1 MRPGIL
7 AYCSIH
13 VQEGAVVTVTLVT
26 KDATLDD
33 LSASDYRDIY
43 TELRR
48 LDMEPKER
56 ISFDRFIAMIG
67 SQYSKAQWAKYDS
80 GETSLNRTMR
90 SELRVATGLPP
101 LPPTVAEATAQASP
115 DASVWNVGDGV
126 PEHVIMVS
134 DSPVTLY
141 VNGSVQTVAPESHVT
156 EVTRARR
163 IRKPCVRVWIPEA
176 QNDRLL
182 RIRDGLGDLTWREVQ
197 DAGLKYY
204 ERMLK
209 GKGEPT

>member
-1 MRPGIL
+1 MRSWIL
-7 AYCSIH
+7 AYCA
-13 VQEGAVVTVTLVT
+13 VYMQESAAVTVTLVT

-48 LDMEPKER
+48 LGMEPKER
-56 ISFDRFIAMIG
+56 ISFDRFIAMIN

-115 DASVWNVGDGV
+115 DAAVWSVGDGV

-134 DSPVTLY
+134 DTPVVLY
-141 VNGSVQTVAPESHVT
+141 VNGTVSTVAPTPPVT

-163 IRKPCVRVWIPEA
+163 TRKPSIRVWIPET
-176 QNDRLL
+176 QNERFLRLC
-182 RIRDGLGDLTWREVQ
+182 DGFGDLTWREVQ
-197 DAGLKYY
+197 EAGLKYY

-209 GKGEPT
+209 GNG

>member
-1 MRPGIL
+1 MRPGL
-7 AYCSIH
+7 LVDSAVY
-13 VQEGAVVTVTLVT
+13 VQGGETVTVTLVT

-67 SQYSKAQWAKYDS
+67 SQYSKAQWAKYDF

-101 LPPTVAEATAQASP
+101 LPLTIAEATAQASP
-115 DASVWNVGDGV
+115 DAAVWNVGDGV

-134 DSPVTLY
+134 SVPVTLY
-141 VNGSVQTVAPESHVT
+141 VNGTVQTVVSESHVT

-163 IRKPCVRVWIPEA
+163 TRKPCVRVWIPET
-176 QNDRLL
+176 QNERFQRL
-182 RIRDGLGDLTWREVQ
+182 RSGLGDLTWREVQ
-197 DAGLKYY
+197 EAGLKYY
-204 ERMLK
+204 ERK
-209 GKGEPT
+209 GG